1 MKSIL
6 FAKWVSALFPGLV
19 CLFLAA
25 TAHAHAEFRGSLP
38 LQDSILDAL
47 PAEEHDIRMTHALTP
62 GAGLIALGESPA
74 HGIGT

>member
-1 MKSIL
+1 MVRDCEV
-6 FAKWVSALFPGLV
+6 F
-19 CLFLAA
+19 
-25 TAHAHAEFRGSLP
+25 
-38 LQDSILDAL
+38 DAL